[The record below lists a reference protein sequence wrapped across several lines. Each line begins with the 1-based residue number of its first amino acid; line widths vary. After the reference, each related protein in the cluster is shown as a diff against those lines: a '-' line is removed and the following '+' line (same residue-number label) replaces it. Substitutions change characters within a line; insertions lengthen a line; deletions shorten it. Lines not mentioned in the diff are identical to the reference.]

1 MPLLLLLLRLL
12 FLHLPQVLCQRSIE
26 LPSFVVSSI
35 IFPFLFHFLVLCFPC
50 SPWNKLFCDKFITL
64 KWILENPFY
73 SMVFK
78 GPLLLVRVR
87 RRRGLDPHG
96 DIGRDWQASIGI
108 SSLLTIILLCSLKS
122 TFNGFLIK

>member
-87 RRRGLDPHG
+87 RRRGLDPMG
-96 DIGRDWQASIGI
+96 ISEEIDRQASEY
-108 SSLLTIILLCSLKS
+108 LLCLQLYYCALLNRLLMVS
-122 TFNGFLIK
+122 